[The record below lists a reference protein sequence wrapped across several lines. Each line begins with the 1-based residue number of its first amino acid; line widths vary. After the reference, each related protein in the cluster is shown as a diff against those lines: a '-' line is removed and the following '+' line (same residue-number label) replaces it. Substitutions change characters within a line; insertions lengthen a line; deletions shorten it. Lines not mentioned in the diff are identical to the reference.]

1 MKFYNLKENDETVSF
16 EQAVRQGL
24 GKNQGLF
31 FPENLPK
38 IDNLSA
44 LLSLPLV
51 ERSVKVLYPLVKDSL
66 SEDELTNIIT
76 NAFNFPAQIQPIT
89 ENSAILELFHGPTL
103 AFKDFGARFM
113 AQCLQHFIK
122 KASAQNEKA
131 TSEKITILT
140 ATSGDTGAAVAHAFH
155 GLDNIRVVI
164 LYPKGKISLL
174 QEKMFTTLGG
184 NISTLAIDGTFDDCQ
199 ALVKDAFDD
208 KALAKT
214 IGLNSANSIN
224 ISRLLAQVCYYFEAV
239 AQLSRQNGDN
249 PLPEIVF
256 SVPSGNFG
264 NLTAGL
270 IAKAMGLPIK
280 RFIAATNVNDTV
292 PRYLATGEWLPNET
306 VATISNA
313 MDVSKPN
320 NWPRVEHMI
329 NSGIVGKDSVSS
341 SSVDEEETQMMVR
354 QIAKLGYISEP
365 HAAVAYSALKHSLNE
380 GEFGVF
386 LGTAHPAKFKDVVE
400 SILGQPIGLP
410 KELADCASETI
421 LSLDMAADFS
431 KLREYLLATN

>member
-1 MKFYNLKENDETVSF
+1 MKFYNLKENDEQVSF

-31 FPENLPK
+31 FPENLPQV
-38 IDNLSA
+38 DDLAA
-44 LLSLPLV
+44 LLALPLV

-66 SEDELTNIIT
+66 SKDELTEIIT
-76 NAFNFPAQIQPIT
+76 NAFNFPAQIQPIS

-113 AQCLQHFIK
+113 AQCLQHFVK
-122 KASAQNEKA
+122 KSDNQN
-131 TSEKITILT
+131 EKITILT

-155 GLDNIRVVI
+155 GLANIEVVI

-174 QEKMFTTLGG
+174 QEKMFTTLGD
-184 NISTLAIDGTFDDCQ
+184 NISTVAIDGSFDDCQ
-199 ALVKDAFDD
+199 ALVKNAFDD
-208 KALAKT
+208 KELAKA

-239 AQLSRQNGDN
+239 AQLSRQNGDKE
-249 PLPEIVF
+249 LPEIVF
-256 SVPSGNFG
+256 SIPSGNFG

-292 PRYLATGEWLPNET
+292 PRYLATGQWQPHDT
-306 VATISNA
+306 IATISNA

-329 NSGIVGKDSVSS
+329 KSGIVPKESVSS

-365 HAAVAYSALKHSLNE
+365 HAAVAYSALKHSLAND
-380 GEFGVF
+380 EFGVF

-421 LSLDMAADFS
+421 LSIDMAADFAQ
-431 KLREYLLATN
+431 LRAFLLK